1 MAEKNYINTIIIVV
15 GILAAA
21 LIIAMAFKNIPGTT
35 VTSEGQVQRNTI
47 SVVGEA
53 NLDIDP
59 DKAEMYIQIETRGK
73 EANNAQS
80 LNAERSDSA
89 MNALKKAGISKEDIE
104 TDYFN
109 LRPEYDWS
117 KDKRELIGYVAE
129 HTLRVTTTDTEEVGT
144 YLDAAINA
152 GANEIQRI
160 DFGLSREKE
169 KEVYSEALVRASSL
183 AEGKAT
189 SIASSLGVRLGDIIS
204 VSESS
209 ASYNPYRFYDYAE
222 ADFGVASVS
231 SKIAPEEVTVNGRV
245 TLVFEIE

>member
-1 MAEKNYINTIIIVV
+1 MKENVLNTILIVV
-15 GILAAA
+15 GIVVAA
-21 LIIAMAFKNIPGTT
+21 LIVAAGFANIPGTNISPT
-35 VTSEGQVQRNTI
+35 GDVQRNTI

-59 DKAEMYIQIETRGK
+59 DKAEMYIQIETRGA
-73 EANNAQS
+73 EANIAQN
-80 LNAERSDSA
+80 LNAEKSDSV
-89 MNALKKAGISKEDIE
+89 MVALKKEGISKDDIE

-129 HTLRVTTTDTEEVGT
+129 HTLRITTTDIENVGT

-152 GANEIQRI
+152 GANEIQRV
-160 DFGLSREKE
+160 DFGLTREKE
-169 KEVYSEALVRASSL
+169 KDVYSEALVRASSL

-189 SIASSLGVRLGDIIS
+189 SITSSLGVRLGDIIS

-209 ASYNPYRFYDYAE
+209 SSYSPYRYYDYA
-222 ADFGVASVS
+222 VAEVAIAGAST
-231 SKIAPEEVTVNGRV
+231 KIAPEEVTVNGYV
-245 TLVFEIE
+245 NLVFEIK